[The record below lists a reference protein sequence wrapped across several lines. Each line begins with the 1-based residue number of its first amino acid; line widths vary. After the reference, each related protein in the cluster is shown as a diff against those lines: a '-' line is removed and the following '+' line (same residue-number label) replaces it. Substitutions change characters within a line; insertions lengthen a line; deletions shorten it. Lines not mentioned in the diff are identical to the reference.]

1 MPILLERKEPCL
13 LLSSKKRIDEEEK
26 YKGQKRPKLVS
37 IEEREDGE

>member
-13 LLSSKKRIDEEEK
+13 LLCSKKRIDEEEK